1 VTAPGFG
8 AGCWKVVAP
17 GVERRGMVLD
27 SIDGRLQVGL
37 DDQQNLLEEEL
48 PGARCILGNEHLEP
62 VRRQR

>member
-1 VTAPGFG
+1 
-8 AGCWKVVAP
+8 VAP